1 MKNKKCLGFLILTI
15 ILVISMFSSAFANSL
30 GSWTCT
36 QESRTKFTVGQVLE
50 NVSCLNI
57 TADGQHSESCTFV
70 SDFDVEPGD
79 VVSISFAASCGGDK
93 NRVEEAVSACGAFLK
108 DENGNTILNAGS
120 VVLGWNSA
128 YQHKEVEI
136 TEETAGKLTLGV
148 YLEGTGTNDVSVNFD
163 EFYIEINGEEV

>member
-108 DENGNTILNAGS
+108 DENGNTGVVDREWVLRNKDNIANVGISSDGKICFANDNSLENQLEIVKSIYQEVFSLCFFLHSLN
-120 VVLGWNSA
+120 
-128 YQHKEVEI
+128 
-136 TEETAGKLTLGV
+136 
-148 YLEGTGTNDVSVNFD
+148 
-163 EFYIEINGEEV
+163 